1 MKDKTPLNINPH
13 NQMMID
19 HDPVLKAF
27 SKICAESLVMFYR
40 IYDYPDFLDSP
51 RFHGTSAATIT
62 HVRN

>member
-1 MKDKTPLNINPH
+1 MRDKIPLNINQ
-13 NQMMID
+13 NIQMMID

-27 SKICAESLVMFYR
+27 SKICAENSIMFYLR
-40 IYDYPDFLDSP
+40 YDYPDFLDLP